1 MANQEHLNALMQ
13 GGEYWND
20 WRRNKPEIIR
30 PDLTYADLS
39 GGGVGLAEAHLQG
52 ANFASAKLNGVN
64 FHGAAL
70 YEANFS
76 WADLS
81 GANLTRAN
89 LTHVNFA
96 RANLSGATL
105 VEANLSHSR
114 FHHTNLSQAQVAD
127 CTVHGVTAW
136 NVDLYE
142 AQQSNLT
149 ITDPYEY
156 RVTVDNLA
164 TAQFVYLLLNN
175 ENVRTIL
182 NSLSSKVVLILGRF
196 TPERKEVLDSL
207 RERLRRLDYLP
218 IIFDFQQPATRDLTE
233 TVTTLAHMARFII
246 ADITEAKSI
255 PQELQA
261 IVPNLPS
268 VPVQPLLLSSA
279 EEYAMFEHFK
289 PYPWVL
295 EMYRYESVA
304 DAVASIQ
311 ERIINPAESKAKEL
325 QDS

>member
-1 MANQEHLNALMQ
+1 M
-13 GGEYWND
+13 
-20 WRRNKPEIIR
+20 
-30 PDLTYADLS
+30 
-39 GGGVGLAEAHLQG
+39 
-52 ANFASAKLNGVN
+52 NGVN
-64 FHGAAL
+64 FNGAAL

-96 RANLSGATL
+96 RANLSQATI

-114 FHHTNLSQAQVAD
+114 FHHTDLSRAQVAD
-127 CTVHGVTAW
+127 CTVHGITAW
-136 NVDLYE
+136 SVNLE
-142 AQQSNLT
+142 GARQSNLT

-164 TAQFVYLLLNN
+164 VAQFVYLLLNN
-175 ENVRTIL
+175 EDVRTIL

-196 TPERKEVLDSL
+196 APERKEVLDRI
-207 RERLRRLDYLP
+207 RERLRQLDYLP
-218 IIFDFQQPATRDLTE
+218 VIFDFRQPSNRDLTE

-246 ADITEAKSI
+246 ADITDPKSV

-289 PYPWVL
+289 RYPWVL
-295 EMYRYESVA
+295 KTYRYDSVA
-304 DAVASIQ
+304 DAVASVQ

-325 QDS
+325 QGS